1 MLSKMWRL
9 LSVMAL
15 LSYAVCPVMYGQDTA
30 PDQQS
35 TDQKTVPESIA
46 DMQKQL
52 QSLGSRAKVATLKPS
67 ERVEQLA
74 GLLVQAEE
82 LSGKAVTEVDQRAL
96 VLARVQILLGLIS
109 LKSARSEEKLEEL
122 ISGLQAQEDKS
133 LYRIARLKCLE
144 VELSKPGT
152 PLDRTIAKLKDH
164 QKLLDEASFS
174 EKMGVMATIVQLAN
188 SALPAQQKAA
198 AELLEGYVADLKTV
212 TDPKAER
219 LLASAEGVL
228 RRLQLPGQEMVLT
241 AEKTITGESF
251 DWAAYKGKV
260 VLVDFWAT
268 WCGPCVAEFP
278 RMTKFY
284 ETYHPHGFEIVG
296 ISVDSN
302 RKALDQFLEKKPLPW
317 TIVHD
322 HQEGEGSP
330 NARYYSINS
339 IPRMILIGRNF
350 EVISINARGQALEEQ
365 LKKDFPGVELPVE
378 KEPESEAVTD
388 KSSDKP

>member
-15 LSYAVCPVMYGQDTA
+15 LSYAACPVMYGQDTA

-35 TDQKTVPESIA
+35 TDQKAVPESIA

-67 ERVEQLA
+67 ERVEQLT

-96 VLARVQILLGLIS
+96 VLARVQILLSLVS
-109 LKSARSEEKLEEL
+109 LKSAGSDEKLEEL

-174 EKMGVMATIVQLAN
+174 EKMGVIATIVQLAN

-350 EVISINARGQALEEQ
+350 EVISINARGQALEEL
-365 LKKDFPGVELPVE
+365 LKKEFPGVELPVE

>member
-1 MLSKMWRL
+1 
-9 LSVMAL
+9 MAL